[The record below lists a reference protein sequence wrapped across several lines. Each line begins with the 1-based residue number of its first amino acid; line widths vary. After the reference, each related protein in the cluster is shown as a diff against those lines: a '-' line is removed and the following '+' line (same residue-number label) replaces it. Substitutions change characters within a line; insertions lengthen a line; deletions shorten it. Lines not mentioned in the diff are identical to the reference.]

1 MPTNVVDI
9 GQWRLTR
16 RDRFRVSSKGE
27 CPHHRLLLDDRGEIV
42 VCQDCQTQLSAY
54 WVLSNLA
61 SDIEMERLRN
71 EAGRRLLQE
80 DRQATLHSSNARRVE
95 SLWETGRLVPTC
107 PHCRA
112 GILAEDNLGSQTM
125 LRAAELR
132 RRKAEQPTTVLG
144 DDTPAAS

>member
-16 RDRFRVSSKGE
+16 RDRFRASPKGE
-27 CPHHRLLLDDRGEIV
+27 CAHHSLLLDDRGEIV
-42 VCQDCQTQLSAY
+42 VCQDCQAQLSAY
-54 WVLSNLA
+54 WVLSNVA
-61 SDIEMERLRN
+61 SDIETERLRN

-80 DRQATLHSSNARRVE
+80 DRQATLHSSSARRVA

-112 GILAEDNLGSQTM
+112 GILAEDNLGSRTV

-132 RRKAEQPTTVLG
+132 RRKAAEAEAVPG
-144 DDTPAAS
+144 DDVPASP